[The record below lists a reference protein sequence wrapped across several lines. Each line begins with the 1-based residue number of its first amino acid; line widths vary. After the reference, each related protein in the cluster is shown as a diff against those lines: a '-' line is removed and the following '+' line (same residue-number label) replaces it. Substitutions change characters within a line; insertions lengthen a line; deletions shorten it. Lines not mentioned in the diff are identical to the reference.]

1 MLAYAIKS
9 AIYLSIMYIP
19 YMLMLRNESFFRFN
33 RLLLLCIMFL
43 SLILPFCDFHSL
55 AIEAN
60 PLYQGMIEVGMPIA
74 IVEGQSQY
82 VHSAS
87 SSINWHIIIAYF
99 YIVGVIVTAMVKL
112 YQLAVLYFTIRKG
125 VLWKDNRDE
134 VTIYC
139 HANNIVPFSWFNAIV
154 ISEQDY
160 RLNAVEIIGHEMG
173 HIRHHHSWD
182 ICLVNIVEV
191 IQWMNPLAW
200 ILASSLRNVHEYEA
214 DDAVLRSGINA
225 RQYQTLLIRKAV
237 GSSSYT
243 FANSFNHSQL
253 KKRFTM
259 MFRKQSNPWM
269 RTKGLYIIPVATI
282 ALSAFATPEL
292 NNRVDAIAENAP
304 SIIADKGT
312 KKSIIKK
319 ENISKNEESIANADT
334 VHAFIVQSLCAEGD
348 NLEGINTILEIAEGE
363 SLFIVDGKE
372 MTRKE
377 FQVIDRAMIESAEV
391 VIDKKKIKDYTKN
404 PNVSA
409 VVIIKMLSSRERY
422 AGGNL
427 SWTVDGKTESLDLG
441 VDNVFDVVENMPQYP
456 GGMQELMKYISTN
469 IRYPKE
475 AFEKGLS
482 GRVLVQFI
490 VEKDGYLS
498 GVKTIKFIKT
508 EDKKPATENSASE
521 EKDQT
526 VSDGNIQAATSAL
539 TAEAERVVSSM
550 PKWTPGMQNGKVV
563 RTKFMIPITFRLQ

>member
-1 MLAYAIKS
+1 MLSFAIKS

-33 RLLLLCIMFL
+33 RLLLLSIMLL
-43 SLILPFCDFHSL
+43 SLILPLCDFHSL
-55 AIEAN
+55 AIEGN
-60 PLYQGMIEVGMPIA
+60 PLHKGVIEIGLPMA
-74 IVEGQSQY
+74 IVEGQSPSLHA
-82 VHSAS
+82 VNSG
-87 SSINWHIIIAYF
+87 INWQLTIAYI
-99 YIVGVIVTAMVKL
+99 YIIGVIVTAMVKL
-112 YQLAVLYFTIRKG
+112 YQLAMLYLTIHKG
-125 VLWKDNRDE
+125 VLWKDKKNG
-134 VTIYC
+134 VCIYC
-139 HANNIVPFSWFNAIV
+139 HVNNIVPFSWFNTIV

-160 RLNAVEIIGHEMG
+160 HQNAVEIIGHEMG

-182 ICLVNIVEV
+182 ICLSNIVEV

-214 DDAVLRSGINA
+214 DDAVLRSGVNA

-269 RTKGLYIIPVATI
+269 RTKGLYIIPVAVI

-292 NNRVDAIAENAP
+292 NNRVDAITESAPSAIVSKGTNNSAFVQENAKESEASLVEQEYAKIDNDSVDMP
-304 SIIADKGT
+304 HYYGT
-312 KKSIIKK
+312 M
-319 ENISKNEESIANADT
+319 E
-334 VHAFIVQSLCAEGD
+334 V
-348 NLEGINTILEIAEGE
+348 AEGE

-377 FQVIDRAMIESAEV
+377 FQAIDRAKIESAEV

-427 SWTVDGKTESLDLG
+427 SWTVNGKTESLDLG
-441 VDNVFDVVENMPQYP
+441 VDNVFNVVENMPQYP
-456 GGMQELMKYISTN
+456 GGMQELMKFLSTN
-469 IRYPKE
+469 IRYPTE

-508 EDKKPATENSASE
+508 EDKKPVTENSASE

-526 VSDGNIQAATSAL
+526 VSEENIQAATSAL
-539 TAEAERVVSSM
+539 TTEAERVVSSM
-550 PKWTPGMQNGKVV
+550 PKWTPGTQSGKNV
-563 RTKFMIPITFRLQ
+563 RVKYMIPITFRLK